1 MPIPISLGKFNK
13 RVTNR
18 LMIRRA
24 NKPPFAA
31 IRHRG
36 RTSGRE
42 YRIPLNAFPRRD
54 EVVFALTY
62 GSGADWVKNVLA
74 DGRATLEYGGEEL
87 ELEGPRIVDRA
98 DAIDALPAYVRLA
111 TKLIGVTEYLV
122 MGRS

>member
-18 LMIRRA
+18 LMIGRA
-24 NKPPFAA
+24 DQPPFAA

-42 YRIPLNAFPRRD
+42 YRISLNAFPRRN

-62 GSGADWVKNVLA
+62 GSGT
-74 DGRATLEYGGEEL
+74 DGLR
-87 ELEGPRIVDRA
+87 
-98 DAIDALPAYVRLA
+98 
-111 TKLIGVTEYLV
+111 K
-122 MGRS
+122 